1 MSIERKKA
9 KIEINKLDIELKEL
23 ELLKVKNALLNVE
36 IELSEESVT
45 MEDLQVLAEDLLERY
60 SKEELDKLIEDI
72 EAKEK
77 TAEDGSK
84 YLDTDFEE
92 LMRENNLP
100 LYTLE
105 SKTPVRDCDI
115 VGFTLQY
122 EMSFTTILNMI
133 DLAGMKVLKEES
145 SLIKHQVI

>member
-23 ELLKVKNALLNVE
+23 EIQLLKVKNALLNVE

-92 LMRENNLP
+92 FKIYSIVQMGMYNALIRDLSNDKIELLNK
-100 LYTLE
+100 
-105 SKTPVRDCDI
+105 SKELTEKLI
-115 VGFTLQY
+115 
-122 EMSFTTILNMI
+122 EMY
-133 DLAGMKVLKEES
+133 
-145 SLIKHQVI
+145 